1 MDQPSIVIPAGAE
14 MLRAYEA
21 ATPEEKRR
29 MQSTLQLWLREL
41 AARESRSLEQI
52 MDEVAANAKAQG
64 MTPEVLES
72 ILKGE

>member
-1 MDQPSIVIPAGAE
+1 MDKPSIVIPADAE

-21 ATPEEKRR
+21 ATPEERCR
-29 MQSTLQLWLREL
+29 MQAMLRLWLREL
-41 AARESRSLEQI
+41 AAAEPRSLEQI
-52 MDEVAANAKAQG
+52 MDEVAAKAKAQG